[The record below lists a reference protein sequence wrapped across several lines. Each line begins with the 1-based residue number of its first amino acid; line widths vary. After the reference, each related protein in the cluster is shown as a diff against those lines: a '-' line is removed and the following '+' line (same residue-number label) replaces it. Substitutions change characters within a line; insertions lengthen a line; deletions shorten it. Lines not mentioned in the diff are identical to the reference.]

1 MKQLTL
7 VIVTNGN
14 RILLGMKKRG
24 FGAGL
29 YNGFGGKVEPGETI
43 EEAAKRE
50 LWEEVGIV
58 ANELS
63 NVGQLE
69 FVFAD
74 ESPDLLVHLFLLSP
88 YEGEVTESE
97 EMKPEW
103 YTFDT
108 IPYSQMW
115 PDDEFWVPE
124 ILAGNVCQGRF
135 VFDTPSTADYTSV
148 IIENQITVAKEL
160 SELDLKV

>member
-108 IPYSQMW
+108 IPYSQM
-115 PDDEFWVPE
+115 
-124 ILAGNVCQGRF
+124 
-135 VFDTPSTADYTSV
+135 
-148 IIENQITVAKEL
+148 
-160 SELDLKV
+160 